1 LQFLFVITLFLSS
14 ALLFLIQPMFAKMV
28 LPRFGGTSAVWSTCM
43 VFFQAALLAGYAY
56 AHAAPAR
63 LGVKRHAVLHL
74 IVLLLPLLFL
84 PIVLPESGTPLRHPI
99 LSLLALLAMT
109 VSLPFLVVSASGPLV
124 QKWFAHTSHAAAKD
138 PYFLYAASNLGSMVA
153 LLGYPILVEP
163 FASLQGQSR
172 FWLYGYVALFV
183 LMIGCVAVMLRSP
196 GPGQEEQASGPPTT
210 DYGLRTSQKLKWV
223 ALAFVP
229 SSLMLSV
236 TSYLTTDIAAIPLLW
251 IIPLTLYLLSFTLVF
266 ARRPLLSQ
274 RLLSRIFPFAI
285 LVLTF
290 AMLSQAT
297 EPLWLLL
304 ALHLFT
310 FFVVAMV
317 CHGELARQRPP
328 VEHLT
333 QYYLW
338 MAAGGVLGGLCNALV
353 APLLFPGVFEYP
365 LALML
370 ACILWQ
376 PAPEPHADMTASA
389 KHTGSKKKRR
399 TDAQAKRAEAITPP
413 ETPRSRR
420 EKLLREVVLVL
431 LPGAASA
438 GLSAVLRQFDAD
450 GSPLGMALIFG
461 LPVLICFT
469 YLREPLR
476 FGLAIGILLTA
487 GMFYEGVY
495 GKTLDRERSF
505 YGIHRV
511 TVDPTGT
518 VHKLVHGNTVHG
530 MQAVDPEHRGEPLL
544 YYHRAGPIG
553 QVFSAF
559 AGKNAKSEVAVVGLG
574 AGALAA
580 YGKEGQHFT
589 FFEIDPAVL
598 HIARDSGYFT
608 YLGDSKARVDVEL
621 GDARLTLREEPDHR
635 FDILVLDAFSSDSI
649 PVHLLTRQAL
659 DLYQS
664 KLNEHGIVAFH
675 VSNGH
680 LDLKVVLGAL
690 ARDAGLFCWYQ
701 DFDPGRSS
709 RPEAQAL
716 LQPYP
721 CQWVLMAQRKEDVE
735 AVLASGRWH
744 EVKVKPGTPV
754 WTDDFSNI
762 LTIFKWN

>member
-1 LQFLFVITLFLSS
+1 MQFLFVITLFLSS

-43 VFFQAALLAGYAY
+43 VFFQAALLAGYGY
-56 AHAAPAR
+56 AHAAPAK

-74 IVLLLPLLFL
+74 IVLLLPPLFL
-84 PIVLPESGTPLRHPI
+84 PIVLPEGGTPPGNPI
-99 LSLLALLAMT
+99 LSLLALLAVT
-109 VSLPFLVVSASGPLV
+109 VGLPFLVVSASGPLV
-124 QKWFAHTSHAAAKD
+124 QQWFAHTSHTAAKD

-153 LLGYPILVEP
+153 LLGYPILLEP
-163 FASLQGQSR
+163 LASLQGQSR
-172 FWLYGYVALFV
+172 FWMSGYVVLCV
-183 LMIGCVAVMLRSP
+183 LMVGCVAVMFRSRSSFVHR
-196 GPGQEEQASGPPTT
+196 QEEQGSGLRTT
-210 DYGLRTSQKLKWV
+210 DYGLRTLQKLKWV
-223 ALAFVP
+223 ALVFVP

-266 ARRPLLSQ
+266 ARRPLVSQ
-274 RLLSRIFPFAI
+274 RLLTRIFPFAI
-285 LVLTF
+285 LALTF

-310 FFVVAMV
+310 FFVIAMV
-317 CHGELARQRPP
+317 CHGELAGQRPP
-328 VEHLT
+328 VAHLT
-333 QYYLW
+333 EYYLW
-338 MAAGGVLGGLCNALV
+338 MAVGGVLGGLFNALV

-365 LALML
+365 LALSL

-376 PAPEPHADMTASA
+376 PAPEPHPDMTGLATHS
-389 KHTGSKKKRR
+389 GSKKKKR
-399 TDAQAKRAEAITPP
+399 THAQAKRAEAVTPP
-413 ETPRSRR
+413 EKPRSRR
-420 EKLLREVVLVL
+420 ERLLSEMVFIF
-431 LPGAASA
+431 LPGVVSA
-438 GLSAVLRQFDAD
+438 GLSVALRHFDAD

-476 FGLAIGILLTA
+476 FGLAIGVLLMA

-511 TVDPTGT
+511 AVDPTRT

-530 MQAVDPEHRGEPLL
+530 MQSVAPEHRGEPLL

-553 QVFSAF
+553 QVFAALS
-559 AGKNAKSEVAVVGLG
+559 GKNARPEVAVVGLG
-574 AGALAA
+574 
-580 YGKEGQHFT
+580 
-589 FFEIDPAVL
+589 FEIDPTVV

-608 YLGDSKARVDVEL
+608 YLRDSRARIDIEL
-621 GDARLTLREEPDHR
+621 GDARLTLREAPDQR
-635 FDILVLDAFSSDSI
+635 YDILVLDAFSSDSI
-649 PVHLLTRQAL
+649 PLHLLTRQAL
-659 DLYQS
+659 DLYRG
-664 KLNEHGIVAFH
+664 KLSDHGILAFH

-680 LDLKVVLGAL
+680 LDLQAVLGAL
-690 ARDAGLFCWYQ
+690 ARDAGLLCWYQ
-701 DFDPGRSS
+701 DFDPGQSS
-709 RPEAQAL
+709 RPGAQAL
-716 LQPYP
+716 LEPYP
-721 CQWVLMAQRKEDVE
+721 CQWVLMAQRKEDVG
-735 AVLASGRWH
+735 AALAGGRWQ

-762 LTIFKWN
+762 LSIFKWN